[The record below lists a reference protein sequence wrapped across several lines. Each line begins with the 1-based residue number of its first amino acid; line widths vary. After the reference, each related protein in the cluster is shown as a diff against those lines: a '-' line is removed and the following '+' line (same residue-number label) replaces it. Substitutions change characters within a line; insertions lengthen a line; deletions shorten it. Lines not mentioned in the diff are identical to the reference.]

1 MAVTPLFTYKTK
13 ADLVADSIRELVRSG
28 EIRPGDVLR
37 QRDLAER
44 FEVSAT
50 PVREALS
57 RLEAEGLLVVHAHR
71 GASVVKPAAENKAE
85 IYGIRAALEGY
96 AAELACARITD
107 EELARVVELNE
118 HMKGLKSDD
127 PDVVRLNREF
137 HEQVFLSSH
146 CDHLTSLIRQTWN
159 VLPSR
164 GPQVVWRPHAESIQQ
179 HQQMVDALT
188 ARDPERLGALTR
200 NHILGAIDHM
210 NRALGQGGS

>member
-1 MAVTPLFTYKTK
+1 M
-13 ADLVADSIRELVRSG
+13 ADSIRDLVRSG

-37 QRDLAER
+37 QRDLAVR
-44 FEVSAT
+44 FSVSAT
-50 PVREALS
+50 PVREALG
-57 RLEAEGLLVVHAHR
+57 RLEAEGLLVVHPHR

-107 EELARVVELNE
+107 EELAKVVELHE
-118 HMKGLKSDD
+118 GIRKLKPDD

-137 HEQVFLSSH
+137 HEQLFLSSH
-146 CDHLTSLIRQTWN
+146 SDHLISLIRQTWN

-164 GPQVVWRPHAESIQQ
+164 GPQVVWRPHTESVQH

-188 ARDPERLGALTR
+188 ARDPELLGALTR
-200 NHILGAIDHM
+200 SHILGAIDHM
-210 NRALGQGGS
+210 NQALGRGRS